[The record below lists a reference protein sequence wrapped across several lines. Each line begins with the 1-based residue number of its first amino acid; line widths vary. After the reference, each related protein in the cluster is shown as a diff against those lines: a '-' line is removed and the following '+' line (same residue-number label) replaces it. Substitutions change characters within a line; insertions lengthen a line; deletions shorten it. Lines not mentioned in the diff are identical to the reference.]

1 MRRDSSSQVTTGL
14 VLVVN
19 GLVLLGGQL
28 DLFDTWRIGRLW
40 PLVMV
45 AIGAAQWAA
54 TPPPGARR
62 QGTGLVMAGVVLLLH
77 TLNVMPI
84 WDSWPLFIVAFGVS
98 LLTGRQSCGG
108 SRVERPHV
116 S

>member
-1 MRRDSSSQVTTGL
+1 VTQDSSSQVTTGL
-14 VLVVN
+14 VMVVI

-28 DLFDTWRIGRLW
+28 DLFDFWRVGRLW

-62 QGTGLVMAGVVLLLH
+62 QGLGLMLGGSVLLLH
-77 TLNVMPI
+77 TLNVMRI

-98 LLTGRQSCGG
+98 LLTGRRSCGAN
-108 SRVERPHV
+108 RVEGPHV
-116 S
+116 F